1 MLMMRFRRLR
11 VFSALTA
18 AASLLVPA
26 DAQAFL
32 GLCQKRQNAAAA
44 LYGGTV
50 CNPCGQQ
57 LVCNYVP
64 QTCYRTQTVQVPV
77 TTMRPV
83 CGTDPCTGC
92 RTTVMRPVV
101 AYQQQVQYVPYS
113 SYRLQYSV
121 AQPACPTATTS
132 YYAAVPSSG
141 VGGAAPTYAAPA
153 YTTPA
158 ATFAAPTLGSGCSS
172 CNSGV
177 AATSYYAPA
186 AVAPPASY
194 PVTTNYAPVPTTR
207 MLTPGVVVP
216 GAAAVAVPA
225 PTNVYSYQSTPGS
238 NANVNVGGYNYAS
251 PSASGI
257 TPPATYGSSSFTPA
271 YTAPA
276 SAAPGYAT
284 PAPSYSSP
292 SYSTPSYPTPAPSLG
307 SGTITGGATLSAPS
321 LSSSATAGSSYYP
334 PSSGTI
340 LSSPSISG
348 SVSSNAMAAGPLVP
362 VPPSTTVYSNSG
374 TPTPAPSLSTP
385 SLSIPSAMSPLV
397 LPAPPTQMPY
407 SSGIDPN
414 KLPMQPIPDPEINRR
429 TSTPIL
435 IDPEDKTAMN
445 FPIRRSV
452 GYRAIYHVNG
462 ETKSVEVG
470 VIPAS
475 HITEISEPAAAPS
488 TAWEQPA
495 SQSAPTNSQSVPTE
509 SSSALAV
516 SSFGQQAFAQPAAA
530 VTGTA
535 HLAAPRPAMEVHTVY
550 TPQQP
555 VPHQSASQ
563 TPSQA
568 TTDRDGWSAAS
579 R

>member
-11 VFSALTA
+11 AFSALTA

-64 QTCYRTQTVQVPV
+64 QTCYKTQTVAVPV

-101 AYQQQVQYVPYS
+101 TYQQQVQYVPYS

-132 YYAAVPSSG
+132 YYAPAPSSG
-141 VGGAAPTYAAPA
+141 IGVAAPA
-153 YTTPA
+153 VAAPVYTTPA
-158 ATFAAPTLGSGCSS
+158 ATFAAPSLGSGCSS
-172 CNSGV
+172 CNGGV
-177 AATSYYAPA
+177 AATSYYAPS
-186 AVAPPASY
+186 AVAPAASY
-194 PVTTNYAPVPTTR
+194 PVTTNYAPAPTSR

-225 PTNVYSYQSTPGS
+225 QTNVYSYPTTQG
-238 NANVNVGGYNYAS
+238 NVNVGGYNYAS

-276 SAAPGYAT
+276 STAPGYAT
-284 PAPSYSSP
+284 PSYSTPAP
-292 SYSTPSYPTPAPSLG
+292 SYSTPSYSTPAPPLSG
-307 SGTITGGATLSAPS
+307 STIGGATLSAPTLSPPS
-321 LSSSATAGSSYYP
+321 LSSAPTAGSSYYP
-334 PSSGTI
+334 PSSGTT
-340 LSSPSISG
+340 LSSPANAGSIS
-348 SVSSNAMAAGPLVP
+348 SSALAAGPLVP
-362 VPPSTTVYSNSG
+362 VPPATTVYSNPG

-385 SLSIPSAMSPLV
+385 VLSAPSMSSPLV
-397 LPAPPTQMPY
+397 LPSPPTQAPY
-407 SSGIDPN
+407 SSGVNPN
-414 KLPMQPIPDPEINRR
+414 KLPIQPIPDPEINRR

-452 GYRAIYHVNG
+452 GYRAVYHVNG

-470 VIPAS
+470 VVPAS
-475 HITEISEPAAAPS
+475 YVTEAPVAETVQPKMPPTTAWQQPTSQPAPS
-488 TAWEQPA
+488 VAT
-495 SQSAPTNSQSVPTE
+495 TE
-509 SSSALAV
+509 ARLGV
-516 SSFGQQAFAQPAAA
+516 
-530 VTGTA
+530 
-535 HLAAPRPAMEVHTVY
+535 PRPTMEVQTVY
-550 TPQQP
+550 
-555 VPHQSASQ
+555 VPHQSVQQQSASQ
-563 TPSQA
+563 YQSQPA
-568 TTDRDGWSAAS
+568 TDRDGWSAAS

>member
-11 VFSALTA
+11 VFSALMA

-26 DAQAFL
+26 DAHAFL

-101 AYQQQVQYVPYS
+101 TYQQQVQYVPYS

-121 AQPACPTATTS
+121 AQAACPTATTS
-132 YYAAVPSSG
+132 YYAPAPSSG
-141 VGGAAPTYAAPA
+141 IGVAAPA

-158 ATFAAPTLGSGCSS
+158 ATFAAPTLNSGCSS

-177 AATSYYAPA
+177 AATSYYAPS
-186 AVAPPASY
+186 AVVPATSY

-207 MLTPGVVVP
+207 MLTPGIVVP

-225 PTNVYSYQSTPGS
+225 PTNAYSYPTTQG
-238 NANVNVGGYNYAS
+238 NVNVGGYNYAS
-251 PSASGI
+251 PSASGS
-257 TPPATYGSSSFTPA
+257 TPPPTYGSSSFTPA

-276 SAAPGYAT
+276 AATPGYAT
-284 PAPSYSSP
+284 PTYS
-292 SYSTPSYPTPAPSLG
+292 TPAPSL
-307 SGTITGGATLSAPS
+307 SGGTVVGGATLSAPS
-321 LSSSATAGSSYYP
+321 LSSSPTTGSSYYP

-340 LSSPSISG
+340 LSSPSIAG
-348 SVSSNAMAAGPLVP
+348 SVSSSALAAGPLVP
-362 VPPSTTVYSNSG
+362 VPPATTVYSNPG

-385 SLSIPSAMSPLV
+385 SLSIPSTNSPLV
-397 LPAPPTQMPY
+397 LPAPPTQAPY
-407 SSGIDPN
+407 SSGVNAN
-414 KLPMQPIPDPEINRR
+414 KLPIQPIPDPEINRR
-429 TSTPIL
+429 TSTPLL

-452 GYRAIYHVNG
+452 GYRAVYHVNG

-470 VIPAS
+470 VVPAS
-475 HITEISEPAAAPS
+475 YVTENAVMETAEPTAAPT
-488 TAWEQPA
+488 TAWQQPV
-495 SQSAPTNSQSVPTE
+495 SQSQPEPT
-509 SSSALAV
+509 LD
-516 SSFGQQAFAQPAAA
+516 
-530 VTGTA
+530 VTGSA
-535 HLAAPRPAMEVHTVY
+535 RLGAPRPAMEVQTVY
-550 TPQQP
+550 APQQP
-555 VPHQSASQ
+555 VQQQSAAQ
-563 TPSQA
+563 FPSQPA
-568 TTDRDGWSAAS
+568 TDRDGWSAAS